1 MVTSKYQQRYREY
14 LSLRGYNPD
23 DSKWSVL
30 KRALFESWAE
40 PGFHRFW
47 QVWNP
52 GIGYLLFR
60 LYLLLGGRQRRT
72 LTTVVVFL
80 VCGFL
85 HDVAVMIMFR
95 QPFLAFSCAFLC
107 FGLLTVASRGVEPQL
122 RQDRWP
128 VLANVTVNVLLVAVS
143 VHAGVTLHRIVLS

>member
-1 MVTSKYQQRYREY
+1 MKTSQYGQRYREY

-23 DSKWSVL
+23 ASKWSIL

-40 PGFHRFW
+40 AGFHRFW

-60 LYLLLGGRQRRT
+60 LYLLLGGKHRSA

-80 VCGFL
+80 FCGFL
-85 HDVAVMIMFR
+85 HDAAVMIMFR
-95 QPFLAFSCAFLC
+95 QSFLAFSCAFLC
-107 FGLLTVASRGVEPQL
+107 FGLLTVASRRFEPWL
-122 RQDRWP
+122 RQDHWP

-143 VHAGVTLHRIVLS
+143 VHAGVTLHRIVL

>member
-30 KRALFESWAE
+30 RRPLFESWAE

-52 GIGYLLFR
+52 GIGYLLFC

-107 FGLLTVASRGVEPQL
+107 FGLLTVASRGFEPQL

-128 VLANVTVNVLLVAVS
+128 TLANVTMNVLLVALS

>member
-1 MVTSKYQQRYREY
+1 MATSKYQQRYREY

-23 DSKWSVL
+23 SGKRSVL

-107 FGLLTVASRGVEPQL
+107 FGLLTVASRGFEPQL

-128 VLANVTVNVLLVAVS
+128 VLANVAVNVLLVAVS